1 MNKLFIVPS
10 NIFTFSFGNH
20 RPAQAVI
27 FILFP
32 NITIFPI
39 NKTAYTHKN
48 SAHHY
53 FLMTSRVFICYYL
66 ICIQEMIIIK
76 IRISG
81 ELFSEFI

>member
-53 FLMTSRVFICYYL
+53 FLMTSRVL
-66 ICIQEMIIIK
+66 SMP
-76 IRISG
+76 
-81 ELFSEFI
+81 LFNLYTGNDNYKNSNIGTAVP